1 MQLKF
6 QVVHQSVLFDS
17 KFGSELLMMMRE
29 HENRYQKFAC
39 P

>member
-1 MQLKF
+1 
-6 QVVHQSVLFDS
+6 LFAS
-17 KFGSELLMMMRE
+17 KFGSELLLMMRE